1 LNSKSSIRRTYIE
14 FEPIKDSRPD
24 LHLTVVPEAEAF
36 INCSELR
43 SAGNAIKPK
52 ESKALLAGE
61 RDGVHKQ
68 FVRNAAPL
76 FVRKNGEFV
85 EIC

>member
-1 LNSKSSIRRTYIE
+1 MNSKSSIRRTYIE

-24 LHLTVVPEAEAF
+24 LHLTVVPEAEAL

-43 SAGNAIKPK
+43 SASNAVQSN

-61 RDGVHKQ
+61 CDGVHKQ
-68 FVRNAAPL
+68 FVCKAAPL